1 MGAAM
6 DEANK
11 AVARDVG
18 PLTYVV
24 FLLRGPILVTA
35 VMVVI
40 LLDFVIPGSM
50 KEALRYSLLDQA
62 HWYQFAVI
70 AVALLLA
77 CGAVRFS
84 GEVIIELVAPDLRHG
99 PVRRIAHMIP
109 RLLAVSI
116 GFAVAIPL
124 IQIVVDGE
132 LLKSSLTGLG
142 AHHAADAVFRGA
154 TAMLGVP
161 TKAAAQGFAAVV
173 AGVYVA
179 IALFIAVLAP
189 GPHAPRF
196 ETCEPSAVTRIALA
210 LFPLL
215 LAATFAVA
223 VMGSA
228 RPGIA
233 HNALERY
240 STAVLAPFSDA
251 SKANEENRLWT
262 WVCGNRNPDPGTCD
276 AGRLARYAPYITDAS
291 PSMRDS
297 DIYPRHFVDAAYSIL
312 YVLAMLLSL
321 FAACYAC
328 RIAVA
333 AFVDL
338 LFPGLGSGGRGARLV
353 RRLLP
358 PLASTG
364 LGVAV
369 AVQVY
374 AAYFLSSAGT
384 ALNHAEAGAAAVIM
398 AVYALLGLAASFGA
412 SSRFVAA
419 GPWQDSPSV
428 GRRFIGG
435 ARRLAAL
442 DPFWHWFIR
451 GLLLLGGAIFFVFSN
466 LSWVAVPQWI
476 GPVGIILLWGA
487 SFAAVLFFLSY
498 IGHATRI
505 PFLTIIVIAS
515 LAFAGFNINEN
526 HGIRLVQNTAIAETT
541 TAKLDFAGIAGKGQT
556 LDLVQWLASRNDLDR
571 YLNSDRPY
579 PVFLVATEGG
589 GARAAYFTA
598 TVLAALQERCPAF
611 AQHTIAISG
620 VSGGSLGASVFAALA
635 AGGTIREAEPRCR
648 LDHADVAAVDQSQRK
663 LVLKAR
669 EALSADL
676 LSPLLGAMLFPDALQ
691 RMLPFPI
698 PAFDRA
704 RALEYAVEKSWTAAS
719 VHWDGANAPYR
730 DAFAHAPEDLYT
742 PYNAVPNL
750 ILNSTEAGSGANVPL
765 LTASL
770 ADPLLLN
777 RAEIDDGN
785 INCGKEWQTSRGSCV
800 LLSPSPPS
808 IKSGRDSFASIP
820 LSSAAIVSARFPF
833 LTPAATFIDPR
844 TGEPLLPY
852 DGHFV
857 DGGYFENSGTFM
869 LSRLLQ
875 NLVSEQMC
883 VKDASCKVNPDGPND
898 KTKRDK
904 AVRVAGQAVFVV
916 IIIQSEPC
924 TRRVQGLACD
934 EAQIHTSG
942 AWSELLSPVKALLS
956 TRDARANY
964 TSEALRTTTALIEE
978 LSAGTGAGNDVSCNG
993 IVCAVTLHFFNKTN
1007 TDVPLTWVLS
1017 DASRRYIDEAV
1028 DGMEAADVTTIPAD
1042 SYTHALD
1049 TADKNRVLGSYRR
1062 VLCLLASSPCQPRP
1076 W

>member
-1 MGAAM
+1 M
-6 DEANK
+6 DEAKK
-11 AVARDVG
+11 AVARDIG
-18 PLTYVV
+18 PLTYVL
-24 FLLRGPILVTA
+24 FLLRGPLLVTA
-35 VMVVI
+35 VMIVI

-70 AVALLLA
+70 AAALLLA

-99 PVRRIAHMIP
+99 SVRRIAHLVP
-109 RLLAVSI
+109 RLLAASL
-116 GFAVAIPL
+116 GFAVAVPL
-124 IQIVVDGE
+124 FQIVVDGE
-132 LLKSSLTGLG
+132 LLRSSLAG
-142 AHHAADAVFRGA
+142 HATASAVFRSATQSLGIPAAAVAQVFA
-154 TAMLGVP
+154 TA
-161 TKAAAQGFAAVV
+161 V
-173 AGVYVA
+173 AGFYIA
-179 IALFIAVLAP
+179 IALFTAILAP
-189 GPHAPRF
+189 GPHTPEF
-196 ETCEPSAVTRIALA
+196 ETRDPTRVTRIGLA

-233 HNALERY
+233 YHALERY
-240 STAVLAPFSDA
+240 SAAWIAPFADP
-251 SKANEENRLWT
+251 SKANEENRLWV
-262 WVCGNRNPDPGTCD
+262 WVCGRADPDPGKCD
-276 AGRLARYAPYITDAS
+276 GDRLSRYAAYITDNS
-291 PSMRDS
+291 PSMRDR
-297 DIYPRHFVDAAYSIL
+297 DLYPRHFVGAAYSIP

-321 FAACYAC
+321 FAACYAS
-328 RIAVA
+328 RLAVA

-338 LFPGLGSGGRGARLV
+338 LLPGLGSGRRGARYL

-358 PLASTG
+358 PLASAG
-364 LGVAV
+364 LGLAV
-369 AVQVY
+369 AAQFY
-374 AAYFLSSAGT
+374 CAYFPPSAGI
-384 ALNHAEAGAAAVIM
+384 ALNAAEVAAAWAIM
-398 AVYALLGLAASFGA
+398 AVYALIGFAASFGS
-412 SSRFVAA
+412 SSRFAED

-451 GLLLLGGAIFFVFSN
+451 GLLLLGGVIFFVFSN
-466 LSWVAVPQWI
+466 LNWVAVPQWI

-487 SFAAVLFFLSY
+487 TCTAVLFFLSY

-505 PFLTIIVIAS
+505 PFLTIIAIAA

-526 HGIRLVQNTAIAETT
+526 HAIRLVQDTAIAQTT
-541 TAKLDFAGIAGKGQT
+541 TAKMDFAGIANKGQT
-556 LDLVQWLASRNDLDR
+556 LELVKWLASRNDLDR
-571 YLNSDRPY
+571 YVASDRHY
-579 PVFLVATEGG
+579 PIILVATEGG

-598 TVLAALQERCPAF
+598 TALAALQERCPAF

-635 AGGTIREAEPRCR
+635 AGAAPRDADPKCR
-648 LDHADVAAVDQSQRK
+648 LERADVAAMDKSQRK

-698 PAFDRA
+698 PEFDRA
-704 RALEYAVEKSWTAAS
+704 RALEYAVEKSWADAS
-719 VHWDGANAPYR
+719 VRWDGNNAPYKN
-730 DAFAHAPEDLYT
+730 AFARAPEDLYT
-742 PYNAVPNL
+742 AHNSVPNL
-750 ILNSTEAGSGANVPL
+750 ILNSTEASSGANVPL

-770 ADPLLLN
+770 SDPVLLD
-777 RAEIDDGN
+777 RAQIDDGN
-785 INCGKEWQTSRGSCV
+785 INCGKDWQKSRAACV
-800 LLSPSPPS
+800 LLTPSPPS
-808 IKSGRDSFASIP
+808 IKSGKDSFAPIP

-844 TGEPLLPY
+844 TGEPLLSY

-875 NLVSEQMC
+875 NLVSEQLCLKDSSC
-883 VKDASCKVNPDGPND
+883 VIDTTGVSDRAKLE
-898 KTKRDK
+898 K
-904 AVRVAGQAVFVV
+904 ALKAARNAVFVV

-934 EAQIHTSG
+934 EAQISASS

-964 TSEALRTTTALIEE
+964 TSDALRTTTALIEE
-978 LSAGTGAGNDVSCNG
+978 MNAPTASTGDDVSCNG
-993 IVCAVTLHFFNKTN
+993 IVCAVTLRFFNKTN

-1028 DGMEAADVTTIPAD
+1028 DGMEGADVVTIPAA

-1049 TADKNRVLGSYRR
+1049 PLDENRVLGSYRR
-1062 VLCLLASSPCQPRP
+1062 VLCLLGSTPCQPRP